1 MPLDMVVD
9 GKVHDHL
16 LYHSINPNYKID
28 LIKFLIQSN
37 ADVNGVQT
45 TYHTEESCFTKCL
58 SFSYSTSNTE
68 IVELF
73 LKANCSLWVTSDVP
87 PRHFLENIVKHP
99 KVLHLLLKYKKLDEI
114 QGRVIHLACQLQV
127 YESVV
132 LLLSTGVNPNMMMN
146 DTTLLHT
153 ATKAKNKPL
162 IQLLIAF
169 GASKDIESGKPGK
182 KQSLYSATEGD
193 PDIIHCLNH
202 PSFSVDRA
210 IYKMLPQ
217 EIREAI
223 FTWLV
228 ILKRY
233 VENK

>member
-1 MPLDMVVD
+1 
-9 GKVHDHL
+9 
-16 LYHSINPNYKID
+16 
-28 LIKFLIQSN
+28 
-37 ADVNGVQT
+37 
-45 TYHTEESCFTKCL
+45 
-58 SFSYSTSNTE
+58 
-68 IVELF
+68 
-73 LKANCSLWVTSDVP
+73 
-87 PRHFLENIVKHP
+87 
-99 KVLHLLLKYKKLDEI
+99 
-114 QGRVIHLACQLQV
+114 
-127 YESVV
+127 
-132 LLLSTGVNPNMMMN
+132 MMMN

-233 VENK
+233 RIVYMEKEITWKICEYLLISYRYVENK